1 MDNNHELP
9 NSKATEINEP
19 QKEKLVTDTSILG
32 IEKTDS
38 LNKTAPKEVSRV
50 PLNRDPQIRLGEG
63 VSDAKL
69 NGEQILLQ
77 EELSE
82 KILLKNPDTIKYYLK
97 QIYLGQEQ
105 NFPRSIADDF
115 EHGISKEYISY
126 PKLNFK
132 VELFEDQYAKKP
144 YKILGFSVRKEND
157 QIIVE

>member
-1 MDNNHELP
+1 MSEIQIASYSWTIILFIAFSLLLASCNHELPNSKLP

-115 EHGISKEYISY
+115 EHGISKEYVL
-126 PKLNFK
+126 P
-132 VELFEDQYAKKP
+132 
-144 YKILGFSVRKEND
+144 
-157 QIIVE
+157 